1 MLLEFVFEY
10 SSSSLV
16 YEKVLLRVLSNS
28 KLEGKLVKVDKKV
41 KLFIES
47 ENPTELEEFANN
59 LSLELP
65 HSIFLDNTEV
75 NVVDAMPEGEFMSPS
90 SDKAS
95 LSFCPSC
102 LKKVLD
108 ESNENFYNPFC
119 ECEVC
124 GYDANTKPQNHQ
136 ADFQKIAK
144 SISDGNIV
152 KVNTFYGECFLGKLS
167 PKCNDISFDI
177 LSYDLSS
184 IGKYT
189 SATENE
195 IIALGAIEKPLIN
208 LKTNLK
214 FKVDFEGV
222 DNELI
227 RFKLADDLILHF
239 ISLELQKNGI
249 NLIFITQEKIEYQ
262 DELLLVEPKRNLVP
276 IECVI
281 GENNII
287 ILSGNK
293 GLPKFPLSTE
303 KVVPFIGAFNSVIRE
318 HNLSEQTVVGL
329 NLSKDY
335 HNNILAY
342 SKKFGIIEYLSFKFE
357 FSSISEIFEAIDAS
371 GEKASK
377 LLKSYKSKYPEHCEK
392 ISKITFDS
400 NDSNDLNVYKLWG
413 IIAIILDLSD
423 SEDLYISGNILENNA
438 KLYLGEKG
446 PRIDYKLKTIKG
458 KVFLDPLMVMRTA
471 MTFRLADIDPL
482 SLCYGVIESFVE
494 FVDKQLDEVK
504 HTMSADV
511 VVVSGS
517 LLGNKHLFSKLDK
530 EVSIN
535 HELYFNKQL
544 PVDGDNILYG
554 GNELVAN

>member
-41 KLFIES
+41 KLFVES
-47 ENPTELEEFANN
+47 ENSTELEEFANN

-65 HSIFLDNTEV
+65 HSIFLDNTQV
-75 NVVDAMPEGEFMSPS
+75 NVVDAMPDEEFVLPS
-90 SDKAS
+90 ADKAF

-124 GYDANTKPQNHQ
+124 GYDANIKPQNHQ

-144 SISDGNIV
+144 SIADGNNV
-152 KVNTFYGECFLGKLS
+152 KVNTFYGEYYLGKLS
-167 PKCNDISFDI
+167 SKCNDISFDV
-177 LSYDLSS
+177 LSYDLASV
-184 IGKYT
+184 GKYT

-195 IIALGAIEKPLIN
+195 IIALGAIEKPLIK

-222 DNELI
+222 DNELL

-249 NLIFITQEKIEYQ
+249 NLVFITQQKIEFQ
-262 DELLLVEPKRNLVP
+262 DELLLVEPKTNLVP
-276 IECVI
+276 IECVV
-281 GENNII
+281 GEKNII

-293 GLPKFPLSTE
+293 GLPKFPLSSE
-303 KVVPFIGAFNSVIRE
+303 KVVPFLGAFNSVIRE
-318 HNLSEQTVVGL
+318 HKLFEQTVVGL

-357 FSSISEIFEAIDAS
+357 FSSISQIFEAIDAS
-371 GEKASK
+371 DEKASK
-377 LLKSYKSKYPEHCEK
+377 LLKSYKAKYPEHCEK
-392 ISKITFDS
+392 ISKITFDGK
-400 NDSNDLNVYKLWG
+400 DLNVYKLWG

-423 SEDLYISGNILENNA
+423 SEDLYTSGNILENNA

-446 PRIDYKLKTIKG
+446 PRIDYKLQTIKS
-458 KVFLDPLMVMRTA
+458 KVFLDPLMVIRTA

-494 FVDKQLDEVK
+494 FIATQLDEIK
-504 HTMSADV
+504 HSMNTDV
-511 VVVSGS
+511 VVATGS
-517 LLGNKHLFSKLDK
+517 LLGNNHLFSKLDK

-535 HELYFNKQL
+535 HKLYFNKQL